1 MVDYTQIWPRTQRVP
16 RPSEVSFILPTSP
29 LNAAYRHPNSDN
41 RIRHQL
47 HQGGHHLNECPSI
60 VTHRNDF
67 VCVRQPRR
75 THRAVF
81 PTSPTRIGREN
92 QREKSLRNRVYCSW

>member
-1 MVDYTQIWPRTQRVP
+1 MVDYTQIWPRTQRVS

-29 LNAAYRHPNSDN
+29 SSAAYRHRDN
-41 RIRHQL
+41 DNHRQHQL
-47 HQGGHHLNECPSI
+47 HQEEHHLNECPSI

-75 THRAVF
+75 THRDVF
-81 PTSPTRIGREN
+81 PTSRTLSARVN
-92 QREKSLRNRVYCSW
+92 QQGKSLRTRVYCSW